1 MTSSISR
8 AKLTGSGFSSSLPAS
23 IFERSSISLMR
34 LRRWV
39 PAAFTRRNG
48 SSAFSVPKR
57 AALVT
62 IISVS
67 PIIAFSGVRNSWLIL
82 ARNCDLC
89 SLASASCRLL
99 SWISSNSRT
108 FSIAIA
114 AWSANV
120 LTSSISLL
128 VNGRTSARDNVT
140 TPIVTPSRNIGTP
153 SAVRYPPN
161 FCASTQHAECADGD
175 VAKHHGHDGNRPIAG
190 REKVARSGRKVRRS
204 VLGVGNVH
212 HPAIENGDPSHVL
225 ACERDRGTAPD
236 GFGIRRLRS
245 GDSCGPHQV
254 SVRKCDH
261 DPGVCEEP
269 EPALHNGFEY
279 RLRICGGTAD
289 HSQNLG
295 SRRLPLQRLP
305 GLVEQPHVL
314 DRDHRLVGESRY
326 QLDLLVGERLDDR
339 ASEHEHADRN
349 ALAHQGNRQIG
360 PVAAELLEFSRRVTR
375 IGQHIVNV
383 DRPAFHRR
391 SSGDRPWARRNW
403 MLLRILL
410 ELAGEAEIRRDS
422 VKPAAV
428 PQVDECLVGLAQ
440 VGRGCDQRVE
450 NGLQVEGRA
459 ADDLEHVGGRSLLL

>member
-261 DPGVCEEP
+261 DPGLCEEP

-289 HSQNLG
+289 HPQNLG

-305 GLVEQPHVL
+305 SLVEQPHVL
-314 DRDHRLVGESRY
+314 DRDHRLVGEGGGE
-326 QLDLLVGERLDDR
+326 LDLPVGERAHGLAAQNDK
-339 ASEHEHADRN
+339 ADR
-349 ALAHQGNRQIG
+349 
-360 PVAAELLEFSRRVTR
+360 VSRSQQRHAKYGSKSDPFLHFLKCIIR
-375 IGQHIVNV
+375 IGQHVGDLDWLTLEHCAAENAASSRLERYRSQNEVPVITRTAVSR
-383 DRPAFHRR
+383 DRLIIRALLAMHRH
-391 SSGDRPWARRNW
+391 N
-403 MLLRILL
+403 I
-410 ELAGEAEIRRDS
+410 
-422 VKPAAV
+422 
-428 PQVDECLVGLAQ
+428 GLAQ
-440 VGRGCDQRVE
+440 FCRRLHQRVE
-450 NGLQVEGRA
+450 HPLQIEC
-459 ADDLEHVGGRSLLL
+459 